1 MTALNLSFLKTR
13 LFAPLYL
20 SLAILVCLLLGQ
32 EGVSLVVRILHQQT
46 VDRVTHSFQV
56 KREGERLLGAALD
69 EKSALRGRLLAN
81 DPIYWEDYQR
91 GNNTFHR
98 SLDQLSQLLQDDSI
112 QLEHLHQI
120 EAFHTQWQ
128 SQFAQKVFDGA
139 VNQPELLEQSS
150 LDPLRNVVSN
160 ILQRERNLLKQH
172 KQRLSQLNQVGIAL
186 NILNTGIISAGVGL
200 NLWLL
205 RRRVALPLKQLTQ
218 VSQSWQAGQL
228 ETQLAYSSPDEIG
241 QLAEVLN
248 AMAREISARQKHIQ
262 LRNQQLEDLIS
273 TLSHDLRTPILATR
287 TTLKAML
294 GGAFGSVSDS
304 LSDVLNEYHQAN
316 DDLLKLV
323 EALLDISRYEA
334 GGSRNLNPEPLNWQ
348 KISMRITLQVQAAS
362 GYKCD
367 LSHHIAPL
375 LPTVCGDELEIQ
387 RVLQNLLDNAI
398 RLSKPGK
405 RLWLEVD
412 SPESTYVRVCVR
424 DQGPGIPE
432 HERERLFYRF
442 VQGRGRRGGAG
453 LGLYLCRQIIEA
465 HGGSIHV
472 ESTLGQGSAFWF
484 TLPADSTQAYSAPPP
499 NGHNDEISQAADPP
513 APSLDG
519 DVQPFQGEA

>member
-1 MTALNLSFLKTR
+1 MITALNLSFLKTR
-13 LFAPLYL
+13 LFAPLYS

-32 EGVSLVVRILHQQT
+32 EGISLLVGNLQRQT

-56 KREGERLLGAALD
+56 KREGERLLGAALE
-69 EKSALRGRLLAN
+69 EKVALRGRLLVS
-81 DPIYWEDYQR
+81 DPIFLENYQE
-91 GNNTFHR
+91 GKSTFDS

-112 QLEHLHQI
+112 QLDRLHQI

-128 SQFAQKVFDGA
+128 SQFVQKVFEGA
-139 VNQPELLEQSS
+139 VNDPELLEQSS
-150 LDPLRNVVSN
+150 LDPLRSLVSS
-160 ILQRERNLLKQH
+160 ILTREKELLNQSN
-172 KQRLSQLNQVGIAL
+172 QRLSQLNQVGIAL
-186 NILNTGIISAGVGL
+186 NILNAGIIFAGVGL

-205 RRRVALPLKQLTQ
+205 RRRVEMPLKQLTQ
-218 VSQSWQAGQL
+218 VSQAWQAGQL
-228 ETQLAYSSPDEIG
+228 ETQLDYSSPDEIG
-241 QLAEVLN
+241 QLAKVLN
-248 AMAREISARQKHIQ
+248 TMAREIRARQERIQ
-262 LRNQQLEDLIS
+262 LHNQQLEDLIS
-273 TLSHDLRTPILATR
+273 TLSHDLRTPILASR

-294 GGAFGSVSDS
+294 GGAFGPIDDS
-304 LSDVLNEYHQAN
+304 LEDVLNEFHQAN

-348 KISMRITLQVQAAS
+348 KIFVRVTLQVQAAS
-362 GYKCD
+362 GNKCE
-367 LSHHIAPL
+367 LSHNIAPS

-398 RLSKPGK
+398 RVSESGK
-405 RLWLEVD
+405 CLWLEVD
-412 SPESTYVRVCVR
+412 APEATHVRVCVR

-465 HGGSIHV
+465 HGGSIQV
-472 ESTLGQGSAFWF
+472 ESTLGRGSTFWF
-484 TLPADSTQAYSAPPP
+484 TLPPASTQEHSIDLPLSQ
-499 NGHNDEISQAADPP
+499 NGEISPAADPQP
-513 APSLDG
+513 A
-519 DVQPFQGEA
+519 QF